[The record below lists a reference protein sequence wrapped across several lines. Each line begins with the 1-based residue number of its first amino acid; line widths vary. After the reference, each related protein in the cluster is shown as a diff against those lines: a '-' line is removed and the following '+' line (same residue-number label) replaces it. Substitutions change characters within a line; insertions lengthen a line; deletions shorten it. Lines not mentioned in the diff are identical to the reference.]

1 MTYAVV
7 SISESS
13 GNHVERELTS
23 ETTRPRDVTAKWFII
38 SNFVE
43 VALKSGEGLGGGGG
57 HGLSCRRSAATIR

>member
-1 MTYAVV
+1 MNYAIVLV
-7 SISESS
+7 NECS
-13 GNHVERELTS
+13 GNHVERELTI
-23 ETTRPRDVTAKWFII
+23 ETTRPRDITAKWFII